1 MTKFAKNG
9 EERKERKN
17 ERTKERK
24 KIGENE
30 NEKKALPI
38 MHYDLALGSLASK
51 SLQKRQKKS
60 TIIKTRKTLK
70 PTRGL

>member
-1 MTKFAKNG
+1 MGK
-9 EERKERKN
+9 KEK
-17 ERTKERK
+17 KERK
-24 KIGENE
+24 KMGENE

-38 MHYDLALGSLASK
+38 MHYDLALGNLALK
-51 SLQKRQKKS
+51 IPPKKTKKS